1 MFDQFKDLIEKKV
14 AADSKAWELQK
25 AFVEG
30 YAARQSAFVNELLE
44 TYVAAARSFTGVKS
58 IGEAFEKQAALG
70 ESVKGKLVALT
81 ETNGEEVK
89 KLQSALADVYAIGL
103 PVVAAKKKA
112 A

>member
-44 TYVAAARSFTGVKS
+44 TYVAAARSF
-58 IGEAFEKQAALG
+58 LR
-70 ESVKGKLVALT
+70 
-81 ETNGEEVK
+81 
-89 KLQSALADVYAIGL
+89 
-103 PVVAAKKKA
+103 
-112 A
+112 